1 MMMRQL
7 QITVM
12 VPSEFKSCHDN
23 VIILNTFTLPFSV
36 VISRILV
43 VMTYM
48 HIYNIL
54 SATEQMLPSGQC
66 CKRNNIRYMVKLMC
80 K

>member
-23 VIILNTFTLPFSV
+23 VIIFNTFTLPFSV
-36 VISRILV
+36 VISHILV
-43 VMTYM
+43 VMTY
-48 HIYNIL
+48 II
-54 SATEQMLPSGQC
+54 SGINYINLC
-66 CKRNNIRYMVKLMC
+66 IFIIF
-80 K
+80 